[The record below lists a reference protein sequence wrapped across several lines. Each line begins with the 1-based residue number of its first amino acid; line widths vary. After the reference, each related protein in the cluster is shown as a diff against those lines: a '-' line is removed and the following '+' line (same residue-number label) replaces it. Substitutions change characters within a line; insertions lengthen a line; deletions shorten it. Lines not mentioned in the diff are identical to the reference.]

1 MSVKISIRVKK
12 EILEIAD
19 KMVRYGLA
27 RSRSQ
32 AINTMIEKG
41 LRDVINEV
49 KFWDEIYLEAE
60 KLVTNN
66 FKLRHGEL
74 RKLLEED
81 RLMR

>member
-12 EILEIAD
+12 EILEIAN

-49 KFWDEIYLEAE
+49 KFWDEIYSEAE

-66 FKLRHGEL
+66 FKLKHGEL
-74 RKLLEED
+74 RKLLEEE
-81 RLMR
+81 

>member
-1 MSVKISIRVKK
+1 MSVTISIRVKK

-27 RSRSQ
+27 RSRSE

-41 LRDVINEV
+41 LGDVINEV
-49 KFWDEIYLEAE
+49 KFWDEIYSEAE

-66 FKLRHGEL
+66 FKLKHGGL

-81 RLMR
+81 RLVR